1 MSFFR
6 HHDVQL
12 SVYRSQ
18 SVRPCF
24 SFNQLSQY
32 HEENIFSIAA
42 ADYAYTNRYASY
54 VECTNPCTSMD
65 VFTNQVYK
73 YTAREDGQIAVTFSK
88 EIDVIVE
95 TLTRTFVQF
104 GKLLKLIHNFW
115 SSMVI
120 YDPSHGYNMMI

>member
-1 MSFFR
+1 
-6 HHDVQL
+6 
-12 SVYRSQ
+12 
-18 SVRPCF
+18 
-24 SFNQLSQY
+24 
-32 HEENIFSIAA
+32 
-42 ADYAYTNRYASY
+42 
-54 VECTNPCTSMD
+54 MD

>member
-6 HHDVQL
+6 HHDVKL
-12 SVYRSQ
+12 SVYRSHK

-73 YTAREDGQIAVTFSK
+73 YTAREDGQIAITFSK
-88 EIDVIVE
+88 EIDVIE
-95 TLTRTFVQF
+95 EILTRTFVQF

-115 SSMVI
+115 TLKYCFSCSAN
-120 YDPSHGYNMMI
+120 D

>member
-6 HHDVQL
+6 HHDVKL
-12 SVYRSQ
+12 SVYRSHKT
-18 SVRPCF
+18 VRPCF

-32 HEENIFSIAA
+32 HEENIFSIFSIFSIAA

-73 YTAREDGQIAVTFSK
+73 YTAREDGQIAITFSK

-95 TLTRTFVQF
+95 TLTRTFVKF
-104 GKLLKLIHNFW
+104 ETDFTLHTYPLEFL
-115 SSMVI
+115 
-120 YDPSHGYNMMI
+120 

>member
-6 HHDVQL
+6 HHDVKL
-12 SVYRSQ
+12 SVYRSHK
-18 SVRPCF
+18 SIRPCF
-24 SFNQLSQY
+24 SFNQY

-73 YTAREDGQIAVTFSK
+73 YTAREDGQIAITFSK
-88 EIDVIVE
+88 EIDVIEE

-104 GKLLKLIHNFW
+104 GKLLK
-115 SSMVI
+115 
-120 YDPSHGYNMMI
+120 